1 MTEMIN
7 SLVEGLAERMVL
19 QGKRLVTAE
28 SCTGGG
34 VAQACTEIAGSSQWF
49 ESGYVTYS
57 NEAKIRDLLVPE
69 SIIEAH
75 GAVSEEVVRHM
86 VIGACRYGDL
96 AIAVSG
102 IAGPAGA
109 VPDKPVG
116 TVWIAC
122 GSEGEQLACKFHFQG
137 DRSAVRTQSVCSALA
152 LLKKYLDK

>member
-1 MTEMIN
+1 MTEEIN
-7 SLVEGLAERMVL
+7 SLVEGLAERLVA

-34 VAQACTEIAGSSQWF
+34 IAQACTEIAGSSQWF

-57 NEAKIRDLLVPE
+57 NEAKIRDLLVPKE
-69 SIIEAH
+69 IIEAC
-75 GAVSEEVVRHM
+75 GAVSEEVVKHM
-86 VIGACRYGDL
+86 VIGACQYSDL

-102 IAGPAGA
+102 IAGPTGA
-109 VPDKPVG
+109 VPGKPVG

-122 GSEGEQLACKFHFQG
+122 GSGEKQLACKFHFQG
-137 DRSAVRTQSVCSALA
+137 NRSSVRIQAVYNALA